1 MDRIIVPRIPLLA
14 HIGVTERERASEQD
28 ILIDLELGLDLSAA
42 GKEDALELTVDY
54 ERVCDV
60 VATLVRTR
68 AFRLLEAAA
77 EACAQGILDTFQR
90 VAEVRVCIRKP
101 GALRSRGVSYAA
113 VEVVRRRDS

>member
-1 MDRIIVPRIPLLA
+1 MDRIIVPGMPLVA
-14 HIGVTERERASEQD
+14 HVGVTEHERASEQD

-60 VATLVRTR
+60 VAALVRTR
-68 AFRLLEAAA
+68 AFRLLEGAA
-77 EACAQGILDTFQR
+77 EACAQGILDTFPS
-90 VAEVRVCIRKP
+90 VAEVRVRVCKP
-101 GALRSRGVSYAA
+101 GALRSRGISYAA